1 MRTASQHGGRP
12 LSANSSTII
21 VGGGIVGLSTAI
33 WLLRSGSKV
42 TLVDP
47 GVVGRPASYGNA
59 GVLAACSVAPVTMPG
74 LLGKGWLLALDPSSP
89 LFLRWS
95 YLPKLAPWLAKY
107 LSHANWPE
115 AQRISR
121 ALAPLLRDT
130 LAQHRALSDGTD
142 AARWV
147 KATSYLFA
155 YPSRAAFEADAD
167 VWRLRRDAGF
177 AWQEYEGAAL
187 RELDPAL
194 GASIGFGV
202 LVDGHGIIQN
212 PGQYIADLRDHARA
226 LGADIVASEAK
237 DLSLASDG
245 SVQAVVT
252 SEGTISADRV
262 VIATGAWSK
271 ATTAKLGLDV
281 PLETERGYHLMLRG
295 TSVAPRY
302 PTMVAAGKFVATP
315 MAEGVRC
322 AGVIEFGG
330 LAAGKSRRPLEL
342 IRSRLKDAFPTLT
355 FTTCDEWLGHRPAPS
370 DSIPLIG
377 PVPRHPGAFLAFGH
391 HHVGLT
397 SGPKTGRLLATMIRG
412 EAGELDMAPY
422 APARFAR
429 M

>member
-1 MRTASQHGGRP
+1 LHGSTRGKH
-12 LSANSSTII
+12 LSSADLRTII
-21 VGGGIVGLSTAI
+21 VGGGIMGLSTAI
-33 WLLRSGSKV
+33 WLLRAGQKV

-47 GVVGRPASYGNA
+47 GIVGRPASYGNA

-74 LLGKGWLLALDPSSP
+74 LLGKGLLLALDPSSP

-95 YLPKLAPWLAKY
+95 YLPRLAPWLAKY
-107 LSHANWPE
+107 LSYANWPE

-130 LAQHRALSDGTD
+130 YAQHRALSDGTD

-147 KATSYLFA
+147 RATSYLFA
-155 YPSRAAFEADAD
+155 YPSRAAFEAEGD
-167 VWRLRRDAGF
+167 VWRLRREAGF
-177 AWQEYEGAAL
+177 AWQEIEGPAL

-194 GASIGFGV
+194 GPSIGFGV
-202 LVDGHGIIQN
+202 LVGDHGIIQN
-212 PGQYIADLRDHARA
+212 PGNYISDLRDHARS
-226 LGADIVASEAK
+226 LGAEVIASEVNDFAF
-237 DLSLASDG
+237 ASDG
-245 SVQAVVT
+245 SVRAVIT
-252 SEGTISADRV
+252 EQGAIAGDRV

-271 ATTAKLGLDV
+271 TLTAKLGLDV
-281 PLETERGYHLMLRG
+281 PLETERGYHLMLLG
-295 TSVAPRY
+295 TSIAPRY

-315 MAEGVRC
+315 MADGVRC

-355 FTTCDEWLGHRPAPS
+355 FKACDEWLGHRPAPA

-377 PVPRHPGAFLAFGH
+377 PVPGHRGVFLAFGH

-397 SGPKTGRLLATMIRG
+397 SGPKTGRLLATMILG
-412 EAGELDMAPY
+412 ATPELDMAPY

-429 M
+429 G

>member
-1 MRTASQHGGRP
+1 
-12 LSANSSTII
+12 
-21 VGGGIVGLSTAI
+21 
-33 WLLRSGSKV
+33 
-42 TLVDP
+42 
-47 GVVGRPASYGNA
+47 
-59 GVLAACSVAPVTMPG
+59 MPG
-74 LLGKGWLLALDPSSP
+74 LISKGLLLALDPSQP

-107 LSHANWPE
+107 LRHANWPE

-147 KATSYLFA
+147 KATPYLFA
-155 YPSRAAFEADAD
+155 YPSRADFEAEAS

-177 AWQEYEGAAL
+177 AWQEIEGAAL

-194 GASIGFGV
+194 GPSIGFGV

-212 PGQYIADLRDHARA
+212 PGQYISDLRDHARA
-226 LGADIVASEAK
+226 LGAEIVASEAR

-252 SEGTISADRV
+252 AERTISADRV

-271 ATTAKLGLDV
+271 TLTAKLGLDV

-330 LAAGKSRRPLEL
+330 LAAGKSSRPLDL

-355 FTTCDEWLGHRPAPS
+355 YADCDEWLGHRPAPS
-370 DSIPLIG
+370 DSIPLVG

-397 SGPKTGRLLATMIRG
+397 SGPKTGRLLATMIQG
-412 EAGELDMAPY
+412 ATPELDMASY

-429 M
+429 H